1 MAPLPCVAVMAKRPE
16 PGRVKTRLAADLGEE
31 VAARLSEA
39 FLRDTLRTMRSQAN
53 AERCLY
59 VAPAGSEVWF
69 AALDPDAQLVVQPEL
84 DFGARVAAGFGAL
97 FDAGLGPVVF
107 VGADMPHLAPELLD
121 EAFDAL
127 TRTDVV
133 LGPCEDGGYYLIG
146 LAAERPRLLDGV
158 RWSTAHTLADTVA
171 RAQAHR
177 LSVHLTPES
186 FDVDELADLRRLA
199 RLPDL
204 EGRCPA
210 TAAALAGLDLG

>member
-1 MAPLPCVAVMAKRPE
+1 
-16 PGRVKTRLAADLGEE
+16 
-31 VAARLSEA
+31 
-39 FLRDTLRTMRSQAN
+39 MRSQAN

-59 VAPAGSEVWF
+59 VAPAGSESWF
-69 AALDPDAQLVVQPEL
+69 AALDPDAQLVVQPEV

-158 RWSTAHTLADTVA
+158 RWSTEHTLADTVA